1 MGLLRLQFKILLD
14 VLGVHVDGIELNLD
28 IALVYFGKGLI
39 EGVLFLHSANVA
51 HLIKDLSCIFDEL
64 GEDV

>member
-51 HLIKDLSCIFDEL
+51 DLIEDLSCIFDEL